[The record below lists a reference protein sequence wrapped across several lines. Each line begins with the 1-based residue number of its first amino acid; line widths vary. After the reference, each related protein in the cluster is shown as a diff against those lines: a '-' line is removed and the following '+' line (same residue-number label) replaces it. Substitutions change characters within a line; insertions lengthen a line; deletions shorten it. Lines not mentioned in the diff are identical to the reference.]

1 MKLVKEAKGNAKL
14 NRSLKSYSHLPVLNI
29 LKFQMTERLII
40 LINIRKICA
49 NSLTNIL
56 FKLFNNENFQID

>member
-14 NRSLKSYSHLPVLNI
+14 NLSLKSYSQLPVLNI

-56 FKLFNNENFQID
+56 FNLFNNENFQIA